1 MQQQNIMNVLLGDL
15 MRPRL
20 SDEITLNT
28 KIISELVDGWDRQK
42 YVFPTEKINF
52 RHKQSKKYRLM

>member
-15 MRPRL
+15 VRPRL